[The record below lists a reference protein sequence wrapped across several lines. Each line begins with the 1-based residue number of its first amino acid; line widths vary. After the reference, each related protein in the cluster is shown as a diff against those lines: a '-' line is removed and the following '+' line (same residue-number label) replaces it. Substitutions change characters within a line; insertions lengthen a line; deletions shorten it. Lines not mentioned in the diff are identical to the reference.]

1 MLNPELDDSI
11 SGFFL
16 LYLQCEIK
24 EREVMLDFDSDLE
37 TNVDGVVYLHRHK
50 DTVMKFLK
58 ANYKVGPEINFEK
71 SFELLPP
78 DPKEPERILVNV
90 LTDWIEARHT
100 IRAVANKRF
109 RFNKVKQMYFI
120 KCKNLVKCV
129 GLPKYAIRIS
139 FTCNDSI
146 QIINDAPDDIKEYSL
161 THNKNLK
168 SCKLPKKV
176 RTLTYEGNK
185 NTLSKEELNQC
196 QYDNYIH

>member
-1 MLNPELDDSI
+1 MILVQD
-11 SGFFL
+11 FL

-37 TNVDGVVYLHRHK
+37 INIDGQVYLHKHK

-58 ANYKVGPEINFEK
+58 ANYKVRPGVNFEK

-90 LTDWIEARHT
+90 LTDSIEARHT
-100 IRAVANKRF
+100 IRAIANKRF

-129 GLPKYAIRIS
+129 GLPKYADRIS

-146 QIINDAPDDIKEYSL
+146 QIINEAPDNIGEYRL
-161 THNKNLK
+161 AHNKNLK
-168 SCKLPKKV
+168 YCKLPKRVENLEYK
-176 RTLTYEGNK
+176 ENK
-185 NTLSKEELNQC
+185 NNLSKEELNQC
-196 QYDNYIH
+196 QYDYYIH

>member
-1 MLNPELDDSI
+1 MILVQD
-11 SGFFL
+11 FL

-37 TNVDGVVYLHRHK
+37 TNVDGMVYLHRHK

-58 ANYKVGPEINFEK
+58 ANYKVRPGINFEK

-90 LTDWIEARHT
+90 LTDWIEARYT

-109 RFNKVKQMYFI
+109 RFNKVKDMFFV
-120 KCKNLVKCV
+120 KCNHLVKCV
-129 GLPKYAIRIS
+129 GLPKVAQIIS
-139 FTCNDSI
+139 FACNDSLT
-146 QIINDAPDDIKEYSL
+146 IIPDAPEEVLEYRLSY
-161 THNKNLK
+161 NKSLK
-168 SCKLPKKV
+168 SCKLPKRV
-176 RTLTYEGNK
+176 GTLAYEGNK

-196 QYDNYIH
+196 RYDNYIH

>member
-1 MLNPELDDSI
+1 MILVQD
-11 SGFFL
+11 FL

-37 TNVDGVVYLHRHK
+37 TNVDGMVYLHKYK

-58 ANYKVGPEINFEK
+58 TNYRVRPGVNFEK

-90 LTDWIEARHT
+90 LTDWLEARPT
-100 IRAVANKRF
+100 IRAVTNKRF
-109 RFNKVKQMYFI
+109 RFNKVKQLYFI

-129 GLPKYAIRIS
+129 GLPKYADRIS

-146 QIINDAPDDIKEYSL
+146 QIINEAPDNIGEYRL
-161 THNKNLK
+161 VYNKNLK
-168 SCKLPKKV
+168 SCKLPKRV
-176 RTLTYEGNK
+176 GFLDYEGNK
-185 NTLSKEELNQC
+185 NTLTKEELNQC
-196 QYDNYIH
+196 KYDNYIY